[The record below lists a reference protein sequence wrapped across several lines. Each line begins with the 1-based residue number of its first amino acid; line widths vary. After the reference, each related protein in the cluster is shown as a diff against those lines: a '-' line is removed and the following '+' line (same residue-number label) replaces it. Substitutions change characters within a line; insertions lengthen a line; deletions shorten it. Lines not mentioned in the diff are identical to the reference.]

1 MDEPRTDY
9 LMPIGG
15 EWTDGQREP
24 FSLVSPVDGE
34 PWAVLPSASQADV
47 AAAVAAARKAFD
59 TGGWPQTSPVRRARL
74 LRRLGELISERA
86 DDLARL
92 QVRENG
98 KVLREVLAQTKGL
111 TDYCNYFA
119 GLAETV
125 GGHTIPSSA
134 PDMLVYTVREPVGV
148 VAAVTPWNSPLA
160 LLM

>member
-9 LMPIGG
+9 LMLIGG
-15 EWTDGQREP
+15 EWTDGQEEP
-24 FSLVSPVDGE
+24 FSLVSPVDGQ

-59 TGGWPQTSPVRRARL
+59 TGGWPRTPPARRARL

-119 GLAETV
+119 GLAKTA
-125 GGHTIPSSA
+125 GG
-134 PDMLVYTVREPVGV
+134 G
-148 VAAVTPWNSPLA
+148 
-160 LLM
+160 